1 MRLGIAGVGRMG
13 AFHART
19 LSATQGVAGLVLA
32 DPNPNRRKQL
42 ADELAADVVD
52 SVEGLFSAN
61 IDGLVI
67 AASTDAHAGLVLAAV
82 EVGLPVFCEKPV
94 ATTVEETVAVLRA
107 VETAGARVHV
117 GFQRRFDPGY
127 IAARNAVVAGELG
140 QVHTLRANTLDPG
153 PPPPEY
159 VRASGGFFRDG
170 AVHDFDAIRWVS
182 GREVTDVYAAGANHG
197 AAYFA
202 EAGDVDLLA
211 ALLTLDDGAFA
222 LVSASRYNAR
232 GYDVRLEVLGSTDGI
247 VVGLD
252 DGTPL
257 RSVEPG
263 VTFPAGVS
271 HPGFMQRFLRAYRA
285 ELAAFVELVAGTGQ
299 PVCTVRDAL
308 EAVYVAEACELSRA
322 ERRRVALDEV
332 RR

>member
-1 MRLGIAGVGRMG
+1 
-13 AFHART
+13 
-19 LSATQGVAGLVLA
+19 VL
-32 DPNPNRRKQL
+32 Q
-42 ADELAADVVD
+42 
-52 SVEGLFSAN
+52 
-61 IDGLVI
+61 
-67 AASTDAHAGLVLAAV
+67 AV
-82 EVGLPVFCEKPV
+82 EK
-94 ATTVEETVAVLRA
+94 
-107 VETAGARVHV
+107 AGARVQV
-117 GFQRRFDPGY
+117 GFQRRFDLGY
-127 IAARNAVVAGELG
+127 IAARGAVAVGELG
-140 QVHTLRANTLDPG
+140 RVHTLRANTLDPG

-247 VVGLD
+247 AVGLD

-263 VTFPAGVS
+263 VMFPAGPS
-271 HPGFMQRFLRAYRA
+271 HPGFMERFLRAYRA
-285 ELAAFVELVAGTGQ
+285 EMEAFVELVGGTGQ
-299 PVCTVRDAL
+299 PACTVRDAL
-308 EAVYVAEACELSRA
+308 EAVYIAEACEFSRA
-322 ERRRVALDEV
+322 ERRRVALVEV